1 MIRFAH
7 YFIISL
13 VLIGCSQPENKPDS
27 MAESEKIDN
36 PEALSQEFK
45 AEEIT
50 DSEEKRILHL
60 AKNLKTKDGSTVLET
75 IQYAEKN
82 TKNKFK
88 AGEFETTY
96 HRDGSLEG
104 VALNYWISDSREPE
118 DAFIDIG
125 WTLTPDRKGFLSVK
139 ESAPTLSDEE
149 IDNLTVT
156 HLMNGKDDFL
166 KYVDQLEH

>member
-1 MIRFAH
+1 MSKLKIFL
-7 YFIISL
+7 IVSL
-13 VLIGCSQPENKPDS
+13 ILVGCSNSENTPENKT
-27 MAESEKIDN
+27 ASEKVDQV
-36 PEALSQEFK
+36 ESQPQAFK
-45 AEEIT
+45 AEELT
-50 DSEEKRILHL
+50 NSEEKRILDL
-60 AKNLKTKDGSTVLET
+60 AKNLKTKDGSSVLET

-96 HRDGSLEG
+96 NRDGSLEG

-118 DAFIDIG
+118 DAFLDIG

-139 ESAPTLSDEE
+139 ESSPTLSDEE

-156 HLMNGKDDFL
+156 HLMNGKNDFL